1 MKKIQIILAATALL
15 LAACSPGGDSDQMP
29 TDLAGLREA
38 KKQKELA
45 INTLNKEIAEID
57 KAIAKLDTSANGHK
71 KRLVTTAP
79 VTVKDF
85 HHYVSVQ
92 GSVQPAEAVFASS
105 LVGGKIIYRPV
116 KEGQMVREGQLI
128 ARLDTE
134 AMEKQKEE
142 LLTSLSLARDV
153 YQRQKRLW
161 EQQIGSEI
169 QYLQA
174 KNNVERLEKSVE
186 SMDATLKNTNVYSP
200 ISGVVN
206 KVFFDAGETTGPGA
220 PVAEIIRTTTAK
232 VVVDVPEN
240 YLGNINKGDKVMVSF
255 PALGIEKEAPVSL
268 IGGTIDPTNRTFSV
282 EVALS
287 NSDGTLKPNLLAE
300 IKFEDYIKEEAVVVP
315 IELVQQEVT
324 GQNFIMIVGEQNGHS
339 AAEKSYVE
347 IGKSYQGEIVIES
360 GLEKGETLIIDG
372 ARTVSEG
379 DILEIQQSANNNG

>member
-1 MKKIQIILAATALL
+1 
-15 LAACSPGGDSDQMP
+15 
-29 TDLAGLREA
+29 
-38 KKQKELA
+38 
-45 INTLNKEIAEID
+45 
-57 KAIAKLDTSANGHK
+57 
-71 KRLVTTAP
+71 
-79 VTVKDF
+79 
-85 HHYVSVQ
+85 
-92 GSVQPAEAVFASS
+92 
-105 LVGGKIIYRPV
+105 
-116 KEGQMVREGQLI
+116 MVRKGQLI

-240 YLGNINKGDKVMVSF
+240 YLGKINKGDKVMVSF

-379 DILEIQQSANNNG
+379 DILEIQQSVNNNG